1 MGTFDNKQ
9 RTTHNQDSGPHISMG
24 RNFSSR
30 GWLIGFI
37 VLGLLLSC
45 CVGQPGALTTSAA
58 SSGITSQTLEASGDP
73 GTATKTETPP
83 AVAANLPP
91 AWGLQAANVAVAASS
106 EELWYRAIEAATEAA
121 TLAQSAIT
129 APDWDLV
136 AQAWGRSVT
145 LLQSIP
151 SDDPRRLFSQRKAR
165 EYLQNL
171 QMAQTRAERMGA
183 KRTFLTLGS
192 DVLDEQVSLY
202 RSYVATLGPPDIL
215 VLGSSRALQG
225 IDPQALQQALGQQG
239 HPGLRVYN
247 FSVNGATAQ
256 VVSFL
261 TRQLFGPD
269 MYPKMVV
276 WAGGSR
282 AFNGG
287 RFDRTFAEILASPGY
302 ASVRDGAKL
311 SLSEP
316 EEAQSVGAVKVAG
329 TIPVSQINAQG
340 FLSVDDQFNPAV
352 YYRTFPRV
360 QGRYD
365 NAYRPFRLDGVQS
378 VSFDAVTRFLQ
389 SQDIPLVFVNLPL
402 SADYLDSVRLSYE
415 RQFQTFLGGWANRGS
430 LILVDLL
437 EQWRQQPN
445 LFADPSHINRF
456 GAVEVAKLIAAD
468 GRIPWSEVSSVEK
481 AESSES
487 ATEQIE

>member
-1 MGTFDNKQ
+1 
-9 RTTHNQDSGPHISMG
+9 MG

-37 VLGLLLSC
+37 VLGLFLSC
-45 CVGQPGALTTSAA
+45 CISQPGSLKTSAA
-58 SSGITSQTLEASGDP
+58 STPTMSQPVDGENDIGASARTPVLPEASERSSSQP
-73 GTATKTETPP
+73 
-83 AVAANLPP
+83 
-91 AWGLQAANVAVAASS
+91 LQAVGGAAAADG
-106 EELWYRAIEAATEAA
+106 EGLWYQAIEAATEAA
-121 TLAQSAIT
+121 TLAQSAVT
-129 APDWDLV
+129 APDWDQV

-171 QMAQTRAERMGA
+171 QVAQNRSERMGA
-183 KRTFLTLGS
+183 KRGFPTLGS

-225 IDPQALQQALGQQG
+225 LDPQALQQALAQQG
-239 HPGLRVYN
+239 YPSLRVYN

-282 AFNGG
+282 AFNSG

-302 ASVRDGAKL
+302 ASVRKGAQL
-311 SLSEP
+311 SLV
-316 EEAQSVGAVKVAG
+316 EEAGQEEAAAKVAG
-329 TIPVSQINAQG
+329 TVPVSQINAQG
-340 FLSVDDQFNPAV
+340 FLPVDDQFDPAV
-352 YYRTFPRV
+352 YYRNFPRV

-378 VSFDAVTRFLQ
+378 VSFDAVTQFLQ
-389 SQDIPLVFVNLPL
+389 SQNIPLVFVNLPL
-402 SADYLDSVRLSYE
+402 SADYLDAVRLSYE
-415 RQFQTFLGGWANRGS
+415 RQFQTFLRGWANRGS
-430 LILVDLL
+430 ITLVDLL
-437 EQWRQQPN
+437 ERWSQQPS

-456 GAVEVAKLIAAD
+456 GAAEVAKLIATD
-468 GRIPWSEVSSVEK
+468 GRVPWLK
-481 AESSES
+481 ATS
-487 ATEQIE
+487 TEDAAPVNPAPE